1 MTSYRIIPTTTT
13 NLRRLWLKKLGG
25 IESVS
30 VRNKEWLALLE
41 EDTRNSLMIE
51 GYFVSRSEIKDI
63 IENPKYT
70 SIGYKILGYFDAA
83 VASYELA
90 FQQYKNK
97 EFKLTKSI
105 IKQIHS
111 MMFRGDPNF
120 SYTPGEWRLG
130 EIEITGARIVTSSPF
145 KIEEHI
151 DKLLEIVNNPEGD
164 LIRRIA
170 TCHDLFEQIHP
181 FPDGNGRVGRILL
194 NFILVGNGLPNVAI
208 KGSEKNKKLYI
219 EALEEADPI
228 VAKILKEDRKNI
240 VLKPLVSLEDLI
252 SKSLASAMD
261 TIICARFNDIKP
273 LQTLGDVANSL
284 GKSLA
289 SMRVACSQKKHICTN
304 LDGAIKTHVELLSAP
319 VD

>member
-1 MTSYRIIPTTTT
+1 MTSHRIIPTTTT
-13 NLRRLWLKKLGG
+13 NIRRLWLKKLGG
-25 IESVS
+25 VDSVS

-51 GYFVSRSEIKDI
+51 GHFVSRSEIKDI

-105 IKQIHS
+105 IRQIHS
-111 MMFRGDPNF
+111 MMFRGDPTF
-120 SYTPGEWRLG
+120 AYTPGEWRLG
-130 EIEITGARIVTSSPF
+130 PIEITGAKINTSSSF

-151 DKLLEIVNNPEGD
+151 DKLIKIVNNPHED
-164 LIRRIA
+164 LIRKVA

-194 NFILVGNGLPNVAI
+194 NFILVGHGLPNIAI
-208 KGSEKNKKLYI
+208 KGSEKNRQLYI

-228 VAKILKEDRKNI
+228 VSKILKDDKKNSI
-240 VLKPLVSLEDLI
+240 LKPLIKLEDLI
-252 SKSLASAMD
+252 SKSLAAAMD
-261 TIICARFNDIKP
+261 TIICARFDKIKP
-273 LQTLGDVANSL
+273 LQTLNDVAISL
-284 GKSLA
+284 GKPLNSI
-289 SMRVACSQKKHICTN
+289 RVACSQKKHICTN
-304 LDGAIKTHVELLSAP
+304 INGTIKTHPELLLAP
-319 VD
+319 ID